1 MIHFEHQLQIALV
14 FICLLIPASLF
25 GQQVTVDDYE
35 RANELRDQF
44 QGKVLNVVDDPTWI
58 KDTSHLWY
66 RKTVEG
72 GHRFI
77 WVDAENQQKRDAFD
91 HEQLAEALSASS
103 DSEYEA
109 LELPFEEIKYVNNES
124 AIEVEVG
131 DSLYT
136 CNLSSYT
143 CEGEPEED
151 GNQWGGWNPWQNN
164 NDGNQ
169 NDEEVSSPNDEWVAF
184 VQNYNVAVRKKGS
197 DETIML
203 STDGSEGNY
212 YDADSFE
219 WSPDSKKLVAYR
231 VKPGYD
237 RQVHYVESSPDDQ
250 LQPKH
255 RQRSYAKPGDVL
267 DEEQPVLFDVE
278 SQEQTTIDRSSFPNA
293 YNISDAEWWE
303 DSRAFR
309 IEYNQRGHKV
319 YKVLEVDG
327 ETGEVRTL
335 IHEEPPEFFAYSQ
348 TLFRH
353 YSDNGEEI
361 IWASERDGWR
371 HLYLYDGKTG
381 EVKNQI
387 TEGDWV
393 VREVDSVDTEKR
405 QIWFRASG
413 VDADQ
418 DPYFHH
424 YFRVNFDGSGLTRFT
439 EADGNHDVAYSKD
452 REYYVDVWSRVDQAP
467 VAQLKRTSNQEVIME
482 LERGDLAPLEEEGW
496 QAPEP
501 FVAKGRDGET
511 DIWGVIVRP
520 TDFDPNKN
528 YPVIEY
534 IYAGPHDSFVP
545 KSFSSYHHMMSLA
558 ELGFIVVQID
568 GMGTDNRS
576 KEFHNVAWKNIKDAG
591 FPDRILWHK
600 AAAEEYDYYDIS
612 KVGIYGTSAGGQSS
626 MGALLFHPDFYK
638 VAVSASGCH
647 DNRMDKIWWNEQ
659 WMGWPI
665 DEHYSE
671 SSNVDNAWRLQG
683 DLLLIVGELDTNV
696 DPASTYQVANA
707 LIEANKHFEL
717 FTVPGG
723 GHTSGG
729 ELGERM
735 RRDFFVEHIHGIDP
749 PHWNSL
755 SVTNKEQEIT
765 TTR

>member
-1 MIHFEHQLQIALV
+1 MIQFKFQVQTAII
-14 FICLLIPASLF
+14 FICMLIPTLLL
-25 GQQVTVDDYE
+25 GQVTVEDYE
-35 RANELRDQF
+35 RANELRDRF
-44 QGKVLNVVDDPTWI
+44 QDKALNIVDNPTWI
-58 KDTSHLWY
+58 EDTSHLWY

-72 GHRFI
+72 GHQFI
-77 WVDAENQQKRDAFD
+77 WVDAETQQKRAAFD
-91 HEQLAEALSASS
+91 HDRLAEALSLYRDTTFS
-103 DSEYEA
+103 A
-109 LELPFEEIKYVNNES
+109 LKLPFNEIKYTDNES
-124 AIEVEVG
+124 AIEVQVG

-136 CNLSSYT
+136 CSFNDYSCDSEYQ
-143 CEGEPEED
+143 ESRRSRW
-151 GNQWGGWNPWQNN
+151 GNWDPWQNN
-164 NDGNQ
+164 NDDR
-169 NDEEVSSPNDEWVAF
+169 NDEKISAPNGEWTAF
-184 VQNYNVAVRKKGS
+184 VQNYNVAIRKKGS

-203 STDGSEGNY
+203 SSDGSEGNY
-212 YDADSFE
+212 YDVDTFE

-237 RQVHYVESSPDDQ
+237 RQVHYVESSPEDQ
-250 LQPKH
+250 IQPKH

-267 DEEQPVLFDVE
+267 DEEQPVLFDIE
-278 SQEQTTIDRSSFPNA
+278 NRERINIDRSLFPNA
-293 YNISDAEWWE
+293 YRISDAEWWE

-309 IEYNQRGHKV
+309 LEYNQRGHQV
-319 YKVLEVDG
+319 YKVIEVNG
-327 ETGEVRTL
+327 ETGEARTL
-335 IHEEPPEFFAYSQ
+335 IHEEPEKFFSYST

-353 YSDNGEEI
+353 YSENGEEI

-371 HLYLYDGKTG
+371 HLYLYDGNTG

-393 VREVDSVDTEKR
+393 VRAVDSVDTQKR

-424 YFRVNFDGSGLTRFT
+424 YFRVNFDGSGLTRYT
-439 EADGNHDVAYSKD
+439 EADGDHEVTYSKD
-452 REYYVDVWSRVDQAP
+452 MKYYVDAWSRVDKAP
-467 VAQLKRTSNQEVIME
+467 VAQLRRTSDQKVIME
-482 LERGDLAPLEEEGW
+482 LEQGDLAPLEDEGW
-496 QAPEP
+496 NAPES

-511 DIWGVIVRP
+511 DIWGMIVRP
-520 TDFDPNKN
+520 TDFDPDKN

-534 IYAGPHDSFVP
+534 IYAGPHSSFVP
-545 KSFSSYHHMMSLA
+545 KSFRSYYHMMSMA

-576 KEFHNVAWKNIKDAG
+576 KKFHNVAWKNLKDAG

-600 AAAEEYDYYDIS
+600 AAAQKYDYYDIS

-626 MGALLFHPDFYK
+626 LGGLLFHPDFYK
-638 VAVSASGCH
+638 VAVSSSGCH

-665 DEHYSE
+665 GSHYGE

-707 LIEANKHFEL
+707 LIKANKHFEL

-735 RRDFFVEHIHGIDP
+735 RRDFFVKHIHGIDP
-749 PHWNSL
+749 PHWNSM
-755 SVTNKEQEIT
+755 SVTNEPQQIT
-765 TTR
+765 TP